1 MDATNAKLSALY
13 SHSGS
18 FVPTKHDAEGLH
30 AHDAHTDAQLA
41 REEAV
46 AHLARVRRERRMTAP
61 AGPRARSKLEEIMD
75 RADANAKIQLSLS
88 DILAGQHVAPFTLRE
103 KSRNDGHAP
112 MRHDGHAPLR
122 HTESEPLSAEITP
135 PSSGPRT
142 PATPKKKAGAASYLH
157 DSPSGVS
164 LVSPHFTGTHHDDT
178 EPLPAWLHSSAPAST
193 RKPAK
198 ELRRRA
204 TSEGISASKSA
215 EAEAVRAH
223 IADLR
228 LREECEAA
236 ARIMPKQQK
245 KTPLAAI
252 KTFVKAV
259 KSKIPS
265 RAKRSLKGDFQ

>member
-1 MDATNAKLSALY
+1 MQATNAKLSALY

-18 FVPTKHDAEGLH
+18 FVPTKKDIEDHH

-61 AGPRARSKLEEIMD
+61 AGRRARSKLEEIMD
-75 RADANAKIQLSLS
+75 RADVNAKIQLRVS

-103 KSRNDGHAP
+103 NSRNDGE
-112 MRHDGHAPLR
+112 APLR
-122 HTESEPLSAEITP
+122 HAESEPLPAQDTP
-135 PSSGPRT
+135 PPSMPRT
-142 PATPKKKAGAASYLH
+142 PSTPKKKAAGASYLH

-164 LVSPHFTGTHHDDT
+164 IVSPHFTGADSDDLA
-178 EPLPAWLHSSAPAST
+178 LPAWLYSSAPVSA

-198 ELRRRA
+198 DLRRRA
-204 TSEGISASKSA
+204 TFEGISASKSA

-236 ARIMPKQQK
+236 ARIVPKQQK

-252 KTFVKAV
+252 KTFIKTVKN
-259 KSKIPS
+259 KIPS
-265 RAKRSLKGDFQ
+265 RTKRSLKGDFH